1 MRPTARLPAL
11 CLQPRSGPRPRPSGS
26 RGSRAPRARPRVRWC
41 SPRRSLAP
49 PLARRRL
56 LTLSA
61 RWWRFG
67 GSPLTVASPIAPWD
81 GGRSGLSSMARIPR
95 HHHRTPMPPTTRQRP
110 MARLRSGLRHYSKRA
125 VSPGRGDLITLT
137 LNERGRTIKAW
148 CPDDEVF
155 TLTRELVLDRIYES
169 DVIALRPGLGT
180 VLDAGAH
187 VGIFSLQAS
196 QWAKRVV
203 ALEANRINFD
213 LLSLNVDRN
222 ALDNVEPRH
231 LALWKTTSEAM
242 PFSTAHHSGGGR
254 VDEESGDEGTGAVR
268 YVRTVSLDDLVSETE
283 LLPAPRSARL
293 WRNRNALNGKR
304 LVKILAAAYYL
315 APIEKPIRS
324 PGATYELPILFA
336 HR

>member
-1 MRPTARLPAL
+1 
-11 CLQPRSGPRPRPSGS
+11 
-26 RGSRAPRARPRVRWC
+26 
-41 SPRRSLAP
+41 
-49 PLARRRL
+49 
-56 LTLSA
+56 
-61 RWWRFG
+61 
-67 GSPLTVASPIAPWD
+67 
-81 GGRSGLSSMARIPR
+81 
-95 HHHRTPMPPTTRQRP
+95 MPPTTRQRP

-268 YVRTVSLDDLVSETE
+268 YVRTVSLDDLVSELGPIDLLKVDVEGAEYEALGACESLGSISQIVGELHLEQDGDDARLRSLLCLLEDHGFSVSLVTETE
-283 LLPAPRSARL
+283 LLSAPRIARL